1 MSALLKQAI
10 VDAKALKEA
19 ALQNAEQII
28 LEKYSNEV
36 KTAVSSLLEQEEAGA
51 DLGAD
56 LGGDLGGDLGAD
68 PAAAPEAGAEGAPPA
83 EGEAPAEEESKF
95 EEDNLIT
102 PSYLEGDHIE
112 SRDGEFTFDTPDE
125 GNTVKIDISPDE
137 IAQFLS
143 DAEKNDFGDILDDRF
158 EDFESDLDDD
168 QVEIDLSQLGNLVD
182 DEVEGLGMDDEV
194 EIDDEQLQMVAEET
208 KLHVDAK
215 VQPHGDNG
223 SASWGGP
230 SEDHLELAIDMALAK
245 AMSDE
250 AQEENDELKKT
261 IKQLQESKRK
271 NSENTKNLKENNQ
284 NLKRTVL
291 LLKDKLEESVVT
303 NAKLLYSNRVL
314 LSASL
319 NERQKHKIVE
329 ALSNAQSVDEAKT
342 IYETLQRSSTGS
354 ASPAPQ
360 SLNEALTRNSGRSSI
375 LPRGKRKKDT
385 INENAMDRL
394 QKLAGIK

>member
-1 MSALLKQAI
+1 MSTLLKQAI

-36 KTAVSSLLEQEEAGA
+36 KSAVSSLLEQEEEGG
-51 DLGAD
+51 LD
-56 LGGDLGGDLGAD
+56 LGGALGEDPAAEAD
-68 PAAAPEAGAEGAPPA
+68 PAAA
-83 EGEAPAEEESKF
+83 EGEAPEEEEDKSTF

-112 SRDGEFTFDTPDE
+112 SRDGEFSFDTPDE

-143 DAEKNDFGDILDDRF
+143 DAEKNDFGDVLDDRF
-158 EDFESDLDDD
+158 EDFESDMDDD
-168 QVEIDLSQLGNLVD
+168 QIEIDLSKLGDLID
-182 DEVEGLGMDDEV
+182 DEAEGLGMDDEI
-194 EIDDEQLQMVAEET
+194 EIDDEELEMVAEGYLEEET
-208 KLHVDAK
+208 NLHVDAK

-223 SASWGGP
+223 AIGGP
-230 SEDHLELAIDMALAK
+230 SIDHLELAVDMALAQ

-250 AQEENDELKKT
+250 AQEENEELKKT
-261 IKQLQESKRK
+261 IDQLQESNRK
-271 NSENTKNLKENNQ
+271 FNKSQKVLKENNE
-284 NLKRTVL
+284 NLRNTVL
-291 LLKDKLEESVVT
+291 LLKDKLEESIVT

-319 NERQKHKIVE
+319 NERQKQQIVE
-329 ALSNAQSVDEAKT
+329 ALSNAHSVDEAKT
-342 IYETLQRSSTGS
+342 IYETLQRSSTGTVS
-354 ASPAPQ
+354 SAPQ

-375 LPRGKRKKDT
+375 LPRGRKKNET
-385 INENAMDRL
+385 VNENAMDRL
-394 QKLAGIK
+394 QRLAGIK

>member
-36 KTAVSSLLEQEEAGA
+36 KTAVSSLLEQEE
-51 DLGAD
+51 LGGE
-56 LGGDLGGDLGAD
+56 LGGDLGGEDPAAADPMAADPMAD
-68 PAAAPEAGAEGAPPA
+68 PAAAPPTED
-83 EGEAPAEEESKF
+83 EESKF
-95 EEDNLIT
+95 EKDNLIT

-112 SRDGEFTFDTPDE
+112 SKDGEFTFDTPDE
-125 GNTVKIDISPDE
+125 GDTVKIDISPDE

-143 DAEKNDFGDILDDRF
+143 DAEKNDFGDVLDDRF
-158 EDFESDLDDD
+158 DDFESDIDDD
-168 QVEIDLSQLGNLVD
+168 QIEVDLSQLSGMID
-182 DEVEGLGMDDEV
+182 DEAEGLGMNDEV
-194 EIDDEQLQMVAEET
+194 EFDDEELQMVAEET
-208 KLHVDAK
+208 NLHGDVK

-223 SASWGGP
+223 AVGGP
-230 SEDHLELAIDMALAK
+230 SVDQLELAMDMALAQ

-250 AQEENDELKKT
+250 AQEENKELQKT
-261 IKQLQESKRK
+261 IKKLEESKRK
-271 NSENTKNLKENNQ
+271 NLTNNKILKENTEK
-284 NLKRTVL
+284 LTRTVL

-319 NERQKHKIVE
+319 NERQKQQIVE

-342 IYETLQRSSTGS
+342 IYETLQSTVRSRGS
-354 ASPAPQ
+354 YSPQ

-375 LPRGKRKKDT
+375 LPRSRKKKET
-385 INENAMDRL
+385 INENVMDRL
-394 QKLAGIK
+394 QRLAGIK